1 MTTSPGF
8 SVQGAD
14 WLRHVTDEAIED
26 QVGTGSLQRARQ
38 YARSGM
44 VESINTG
51 DRGRMLLA
59 TVSGSRSRPYTSMV
73 TLASD
78 ATTPQWVSRCSCPM
92 AVDCKHVA
100 ALLLVAREHV
110 GGELDGVSDELAWR
124 KFVGALLEDIDG
136 AGPAGAARLGLRF
149 VVKQGHGFRVDSLPQ
164 PQIELMACKMN
175 RTGRWGVKQ
184 MWDEARVAGYGYSR
198 EDLDRSQASA
208 ISALQQVLGSSA
220 EFMTY
225 GRSRMLQESG
235 PAVWDALRAV
245 RDSGVELLPGVNE
258 PGEVR
263 LLDRRLRPQV
273 EFTTAPDGTVRGGV
287 HLGLDTDGDLV
298 MIGDPVHGVAVVDD
312 SGIALIGFDR
322 PASAMTS
329 ALLRHGDLTIPAQD
343 ADEFLDL
350 YYPRLARLMP
360 DAQADDAATTG
371 RVQLQLTLV
380 SPQEHTVQV
389 TAHMLYAGRHQ
400 QPVSLDYL
408 DRTRDRVA
416 ERELVERLEPALH
429 EAGLLEMVGGLGWWP
444 ASERT
449 VSGWQAV
456 RLLQVVEELRRSD
469 DVRVEIKGE
478 LPAFEQSEATPLIE
492 VGTADG
498 DDPDWFDLHVSVTL
512 DGEEVPFEPLFHALV
527 RGEEV
532 MLLDSGTWF
541 SLDHPALVRLREL
554 IREAR
559 EIADRESDGLRI
571 NRFHLGLW
579 EELVDLGIVGQ
590 QSSTWERAVG
600 RLADID
606 EFSAPPVPAGLQ
618 ATLRPYQLEGYSWLS
633 ALWDCGLGGI
643 LADDMGLG
651 KTVQALAALVRA
663 HEAGELDRPVLVV
676 APSSV
681 VGTWVNEAA
690 KFAPGIPVTALT
702 QTSRKRGTS
711 VSEAADDARI
721 VVTSYAVLR
730 LDADAFRQVDWRGL
744 LLDEAQ
750 SVKNHQ
756 SKTFQAAKRIGAPFT
771 LAITGT
777 PLENSLMDLW
787 SLLSLSA
794 PGLYPKPDVFGQ
806 AYRRPI
812 ENGSAPELLDQLR
825 RRIRP
830 LMLRRTKD
838 QVATD
843 LPDKQ
848 IQRLDVSM
856 TPRHDQAYRRQLQRE
871 RQRVLGLLED
881 VDGNRV
887 AILASLTRLRQLALD
902 PRLVDDD
909 YSATERS
916 AKLTVLVEQLTELA
930 QEGHRALVFSQFTS
944 YLRLAEQAL
953 AQAGVTTAYL
963 DGSTRKRQ
971 QVIDGFKSGDQTA
984 FLISLKAGGVG
995 LTLTEADYVFVLDPW
1010 WNPAAEAQA
1019 IDRAHRIGQDKPV
1032 TVYRLVSRDTIEE
1045 KVVALQERKR
1055 DLFTRVVDEGGALS
1069 GAITAADIRA
1079 LFD

>member
-1 MTTSPGF
+1 VTSSPGF

-14 WLRHVTDEAIED
+14 WLRRVTDEAIED
-26 QVGTGSLQRARQ
+26 QVGTAAYHRARH
-38 YARSGM
+38 YARSGL
-44 VESINTG
+44 VETINTG

-59 TVSGSRSRPYTSMV
+59 TVSGSRSRPYTAMV

-78 ATTPQWVSRCSCPM
+78 TAPPQWVSRCSCPV

-100 ALLLVAREHV
+100 ALLLVAREHL
-110 GGELDGVSDELAWR
+110 GGAVDTAVDGRAWR
-124 KFVGALLEDIDG
+124 TFVGALLEDLDG
-136 AGPAGAARLGLRF
+136 TDPVAAARLGLRF
-149 VVKQGHGFRVDSLPQ
+149 TLRAGHVLRAGSAPE
-164 PQIELMACKMN
+164 PEIELMACKMN
-175 RTGRWGVKQ
+175 RTGRWGVRQ

-198 EDLDRSQASA
+198 EDLDRTQASA
-208 ISALQQVLGSSA
+208 ITALQQVLGSSA

-225 GRSRMLQESG
+225 GRSRLLHESG
-235 PAVWDALRAV
+235 PAIWDALRAV
-245 RDSGVELLPGVNE
+245 RDSGVELLPGTKQ
-258 PGEVR
+258 PGSVR
-263 LLDRRLRPQV
+263 LLDQRLRPQV
-273 EFTTAPDGTVRGGV
+273 EFTTGPDGALHGGV
-287 HLGLDTDGDLV
+287 HLNVDTDGQIV

-312 SGIALIGFDR
+312 AGIRLIGFDR

-329 ALLRHGDLTIPAQD
+329 ALLRHGDLTIPAED

-360 DAQADDAATTG
+360 DAQTDESASG
-371 RVQLQLTLV
+371 RVQLQLTLT
-380 SPQEHTVQV
+380 SPQEHTVDVQ
-389 TAHMLYAGRHQ
+389 THMLYAGRHQ

-416 ERELVERLEPALH
+416 ERELVQRLEPQLH

-444 ASERT
+444 TTERT
-449 VSGWQAV
+449 VSGWHAV
-456 RLLQVVEELRRSD
+456 RLLQVIDELERSD
-469 DVRVEIKGE
+469 DVRVEVKGE
-478 LPAFEQSEATPLIE
+478 LPAFERSEASPLIE
-492 VGTADG
+492 VGTADR

-527 RGEEV
+527 RGDEV
-532 MLLDSGTWF
+532 MLLASGTWF
-541 SLDHPALVRLREL
+541 SLDHPALVRLRDL

-559 EIADRESDGLRI
+559 EICDRESTGLQI

-579 EELVDLGIVGQ
+579 EELVDLGVVGG
-590 QSSTWERAVG
+590 QSMAWEQAVT

-606 EFSAPPVPAGLQ
+606 EITAPPVPQTLQ

-663 HEAGELDRPVLVV
+663 HEAGDLDRPVLVV

-681 VGTWVNEAA
+681 VGTWVGEAA
-690 KFAPGIPVTALT
+690 RFAPGIPVTALT
-702 QTSRKRGTS
+702 ETGRKRGSS
-711 VSEAADDARI
+711 VAESIGDARI

-730 LDADAFRQVDWRGL
+730 LDADDFRAVEWRGL

-750 SVKNHQ
+750 AVKNHQ

-787 SLLSLSA
+787 SMLSLSA
-794 PGLYPKPDVFGQ
+794 PGLYPRPEEFGQ
-806 AYRRPI
+806 AYRKPI
-812 ENGSAPELLDQLR
+812 EQGKAPELLDRLR

-830 LMLRRTKD
+830 LMLRRTKE

-843 LPDKQ
+843 LPEKQ

-856 TPRHDQAYRRQLQRE
+856 TPRHEQAYRRHLQRE
-871 RQRVLGLLED
+871 RQRVLGLLDD

-902 PRLVDDD
+902 PRLVVDD
-909 YSATERS
+909 YAATERS
-916 AKLTVLVEQLTELA
+916 AKLTVLVDQLTELA

-953 AQAGVTTAYL
+953 AQAGLTTAYL
-963 DGSTRKRQ
+963 DGATRKRQ

-1019 IDRAHRIGQDKPV
+1019 IDRAHRIGQERPV